1 MISRETYTKIFLTEL
16 GRSTD
21 EANVKVTMD
30 TIWQSRRTKIDGG
43 LRLSDKGYEF
53 LVGEV
58 KLQEY
63 EIPFT
68 EPIDLSPQIIIFFDR
83 YLDCPYYLT
92 YQGLTVFSEKKAFE
106 LHLFSDDIRKFGLVK
121 AMNERQKDL
130 DESEENS

>member
-21 EANVKVTMD
+21 EANVKITMD

-121 AMNERQKDL
+121 AMTARSKDSQKD
-130 DESEENS
+130 

>member
-1 MISRETYTKIFLTEL
+1 MISRETYTKIFLSEL
-16 GRSTD
+16 GKSTD

-30 TIWQSRRTKIDGG
+30 TIWQSRRTKTDGG

-121 AMNERQKDL
+121 AMTARNKDSQT
-130 DESEENS
+130 D

>member
-21 EANVKVTMD
+21 DANVKVTMD
-30 TIWQSRRTKIDGG
+30 TIWQSRRTKVDGG

-53 LVGEV
+53 LVSEV

-121 AMNERQKDL
+121 AMSARSKDSQKD
-130 DESEENS
+130 

>member
-1 MISRETYTKIFLTEL
+1 MISRETYTKIFLNEL

-21 EANVKVTMD
+21 EANVKITMD
-30 TIWQSRRTKIDGG
+30 TIWQSRRTKVDGG

-121 AMNERQKDL
+121 AMTARNKDSQT
-130 DESEENS
+130 D

>member
-1 MISRETYTKIFLTEL
+1 MISRETYTKIFLAEL

-30 TIWQSRRTKIDGG
+30 TIWQSRRTKVDGG

-121 AMNERQKDL
+121 AMTARSKDSQKD
-130 DESEENS
+130 

>member
-1 MISRETYTKIFLTEL
+1 MISRETYTKIFLSEL

-21 EANVKVTMD
+21 DANVKVTMD
-30 TIWQSRRTKIDGG
+30 TIWQSRRTKVDGG

-53 LVGEV
+53 LIGEV
-58 KLQEY
+58 QLQEY

-121 AMNERQKDL
+121 AMSARNKDNQT
-130 DESEENS
+130 D

>member
-30 TIWQSRRTKIDGG
+30 TIWQSRRTKVDGG

-53 LVGEV
+53 LVREV

-121 AMNERQKDL
+121 AMTARSKDSQKD
-130 DESEENS
+130 

>member
-1 MISRETYTKIFLTEL
+1 MISREVYTKIFLSEL

-30 TIWQSRRTKIDGG
+30 TIWQSRRTKVDGG

-121 AMNERQKDL
+121 AMTARSKDSQT
-130 DESEENS
+130 E

>member
-21 EANVKVTMD
+21 DANVKVTMD
-30 TIWQSRRTKIDGG
+30 TIWQSRRTKVDGG

-121 AMNERQKDL
+121 AMSARSKDSQKD
-130 DESEENS
+130 

>member
-1 MISRETYTKIFLTEL
+1 MISRETYTKIFLSEL

-21 EANVKVTMD
+21 DANVKVTMD

-121 AMNERQKDL
+121 AMSARSKDSQKD
-130 DESEENS
+130 

>member
-1 MISRETYTKIFLTEL
+1 MISREIYTKIFLNEL

-21 EANVKVTMD
+21 DANLKVTMD
-30 TIWQSRRTKIDGG
+30 NIWQSRRTKKDGG

-53 LVGEV
+53 LVTEV
-58 KLQEY
+58 GLQEY

-121 AMNERQKDL
+121 AMNALNKDTQT
-130 DESEENS
+130 DEG

>member
-1 MISRETYTKIFLTEL
+1 
-16 GRSTD
+16 
-21 EANVKVTMD
+21 MD
-30 TIWQSRRTKIDGG
+30 TIWQSRRTKKDGG

-53 LVGEV
+53 LVSEV
-58 KLQEY
+58 GLQEY

-92 YQGLTVFSEKKAFE
+92 FKGLTVFSEKKAFE

-121 AMNERQKDL
+121 AMNARNKDIQM
-130 DESEENS
+130 DED

>member
-1 MISRETYTKIFLTEL
+1 MISREIYTKIFLNEL

-21 EANVKVTMD
+21 NANLKVTMD
-30 TIWQSRRTKIDGG
+30 NIWQSRRTKKDGG

-53 LVGEV
+53 LVTEV
-58 KLQEY
+58 GLQEY

-121 AMNERQKDL
+121 AMNALNKDTQT
-130 DESEENS
+130 DEG

>member
-121 AMNERQKDL
+121 AMTARSKDSQKD
-130 DESEENS
+130 